1 MNKFCSECGA
11 RTIRKVP
18 EYDTAERNLC
28 PECDTIFYESPILLV
43 GCQIICGNKMLWL
56 KRGHPPQAGL
66 WTQGPMGYVE
76 PRESLQNATVREIKE
91 ELDIDI
97 NPRDLELLGVGS
109 LERMNQIFIGFYCE
123 IEAELGTPGEEAIEI
138 GWFAEDDAPWDELA
152 FEDTELFVR
161 SYYEWIRQGR
171 PVEGLSSL
179 PVILKAG
186 LIDRLTPS
194 N

>member
-1 MNKFCSECGA
+1 
-11 RTIRKVP
+11 
-18 EYDTAERNLC
+18 
-28 PECDTIFYESPILLV
+28 
-43 GCQIICGNKMLWL
+43 
-56 KRGHPPQAGL
+56 
-66 WTQGPMGYVE
+66 MGYVE

-123 IEAELGTPGEEAIEI
+123 IEAELGTPSEEAIEI
-138 GWFAEDDAPWDELA
+138 GWFAEDEAPWAELA